1 MIEAV
6 VVAHGLWAP
15 GVETAILRR
24 RLRLAGFRPS
34 LFRFSTVR
42 AGLAQNVARL
52 ARFAAEVEGDRVHF
66 VGYSLGGVVTL
77 TMLMQ
82 HPHSRIG
89 RVVCIG
95 SPLVGS
101 RTASRVSRNNLGRR
115 IVGRSLLEHNQ
126 QGGMKRWDQPVE
138 LGVIAGSR
146 NFGAGHLI
154 GALPGTNDG
163 MVAVDETRIA
173 GSTDHLT
180 LPVSHVQMLF
190 DGDVARQTIHFLQHG
205 RFAH

>member
-15 GVETAILRR
+15 GVETALLRR
-24 RLRLAGFRPS
+24 RLRSAGFRPS

-42 AGLAQNVARL
+42 ADLAQNVERF
-52 ARFAAEVEGDRVHF
+52 ARFAADVAGDRVHF
-66 VGYSLGGVVTL
+66 VGYSLGGIVTL
-77 TMLMQ
+77 AMLAQ
-82 HPHSRIG
+82 HPHARIG
-89 RVVCIG
+89 RIVCLG

-101 RTASRVSRNNLGRR
+101 RTASRVSRNTLGRR
-115 IVGRSLLEHNQ
+115 VVGRSLLEHNQ
-126 QGGMKRWDQPVE
+126 SGGIKRWDRPVE

-173 GSTDHLT
+173 GTADHLT
-180 LPVSHVQMLF
+180 LPVSHMQMLF
-190 DGDVARQTIHFLQHG
+190 DAELARQTIEFLRHG
-205 RFAH
+205 RFAR